1 MCDFAYFDHS
11 YELQPRQE
19 NTISWAENVNAFPA
33 SAALKSKF
41 RFPSQDPD
49 EHKMIDKRTDKQKVN
64 DILRIWSQVLD
75 KQELELWSEI
85 AERDISHDISLTS
98 GIRTPKTFVDA
109 KLKKYKSA
117 SVKQTRDI
125 L

>member
-1 MCDFAYFDHS
+1 MCDFAYFNHS

-19 NTISWAENVNAFPA
+19 NTISWAENVNAFPTSA
-33 SAALKSKF
+33 SLKSKF

-75 KQELELWSEI
+75 KQEL
-85 AERDISHDISLTS
+85 
-98 GIRTPKTFVDA
+98 
-109 KLKKYKSA
+109 
-117 SVKQTRDI
+117 
-125 L
+125 